1 MKGSDWLLWTIL
13 KKAWHVSGASTG
25 GGVGGGGA
33 VGGGTRTMCGG
44 SHWVLS
50 RMMVWRGTRVILPK
64 NEASIVA

>member
-1 MKGSDWLLWTIL
+1 MSWSAL
-13 KKAWHVSGASTG
+13 HVSEDEG
-25 GGVGGGGA
+25 GGGMAVGGA

-50 RMMVWRGTRVILPK
+50 RMMVWRGTRVMLPK